1 MKSDIAGNKV
11 FPVWVFPN
19 GGKDMKKGIN
29 WKKVLACVLVC
40 VLTMALAAGCSPKK
54 TEKPKKPE
62 QNEEEVISEGETGEN
77 PAEDITEMPTPP
89 AEGEMSETEVDALG
103 NPINDDGYY
112 YDEDGNLVSE
122 EDMMNVDEDGNPI
135 SEEDMLY
142 SEGGD
147 DGWDSVEYGDKEA
160 FAEAVKTGY
169 EEVTELSFKP
179 TGTVYYLYANGV
191 YETQYE
197 SNTDFLT
204 FCKGF
209 TEDQVNRITVEYDH
223 ENTVSINDTDVRIQ
237 SYENVVYI
245 ALWNKGDYWYS
256 IYCDQGC
263 TEDEMVKMVSSVK

>member
-1 MKSDIAGNKV
+1 M
-11 FPVWVFPN
+11 
-19 GGKDMKKGIN
+19 
-29 WKKVLACVLVC
+29 
-40 VLTMALAAGCSPKK
+40 
-54 TEKPKKPE
+54 
-62 QNEEEVISEGETGEN
+62 ISEGETGEN
-77 PAEDITEMPTPP
+77 PAEDMTEMPAPP

-112 YDEDGNLVSE
+112 YDEDGNLVSD

-135 SEEDMLY
+135 SEEDMFY

-147 DGWDSVEYGDKEA
+147 DGWESVEYGDKEA

-169 EEVTELSFKP
+169 EEVTELPFEP
-179 TGTVYYLYANGV
+179 TGTLYYLYANGV

-204 FCKGF
+204 FCKGS
-209 TEDQVNRITVEYDH
+209 TEDQVSRITVEYDH
-223 ENTVSINDTDVRIQ
+223 ENTVSINDADVRIQ
-237 SYENVVYI
+237 SNKNVVYI

-256 IYCDQGC
+256 IYCDRGC